1 MKKSLRNISIIKST
15 KSTRIRSIRRRK
27 STKSITQGVRRG
39 RNAVEVETKNI
50 IIIIGQIENIARG
63 AAEMRT
69 EEIDIILRITI
80 IPPLLSRKILKHHYK
95 DLTHI
100 KVARCLDSLLH
111 HDLRKVREMITR
123 VCKLQGLMN
132 NHKLQHIKIPKSQV
146 AFLNYVSI
154 FTSLNPF

>member
-15 KSTRIRSIRRRK
+15 RSTRIRSIRRRK
-27 STKSITQGVRRG
+27 STKSITRGVRRG

-50 IIIIGQIENIARG
+50 IIIIIGQIESIARG
-63 AAEMRT
+63 AAERRT
-69 EEIDIILRITI
+69 EEIGIILRIII
-80 IPPLLSRKILKHHYK
+80 IPPLLSLKILKHHYK

-123 VCKLQGLMN
+123 VCQLQGLMN

-154 FTSLNPF
+154 